1 MTIQIFKKKKLYRE
15 SWPKFK
21 HVTKKVPTPQ
31 TLELLAFD
39 EKSTFEWFALFL
51 KAYKTR
57 LASHDFI

>member
-1 MTIQIFKKKKLYRE
+1 MTIRILKKKKYRE

-21 HVTKKVPTPQ
+21 QVTKKVLTPQ

>member
-1 MTIQIFKKKKLYRE
+1 MYRE

-21 HVTKKVPTPQ
+21 QVTKKVLTPQ

-57 LASHDFI
+57 LALHDFI